1 MNRRDF
7 LRMSSAGT
15 LLAAVPQEM
24 LAQSPRNAAAIAG
37 SGAATWDPGKL
48 LHLLPTVSDREML
61 IKASVDF
68 PLGAAPVLRVGSQ
81 HVVGQMTDTR
91 GEHWQFHAKGLE
103 PGRRYRL
110 LLVTGGKSGGKPLCA
125 PWDLATFPASDARPD
140 RVRLLTFTC
149 AGGHEQLTFLPTA
162 IRNRILRRGL
172 SLRPRLLGSALAAHH

>member
-24 LAQSPRNAAAIAG
+24 LAQSPQHAAAMAG

-48 LHLLPTVSDREML
+48 LHLLPTVSDREMI

-110 LLVTGGKSGGKPLCA
+110 LLVTGGKSGGKPLWMRAPTGCVCSRSHARVAMSNSLSCRLQYAIACCA
-125 PWDLATFPASDARPD
+125 
-140 RVRLLTFTC
+140 V
-149 AGGHEQLTFLPTA
+149 
-162 IRNRILRRGL
+162 
-172 SLRPRLLGSALAAHH
+172 GSRSSPMR